1 MPIRHLDD
9 VKEYF
14 YLFFNMGKRVAI
26 LINSDVAC
34 RYGGWVCSR
43 FLWSKYCGGPRNLNK
58 ISRFVT
64 QLNIFVLLKI
74 EFVTTCQ

>member
-34 RYGGWVCSR
+34 RYGGFVR
-43 FLWSKYCGGPRNLNK
+43 GFCGPNT
-58 ISRFVT
+58 VE
-64 QLNIFVLLKI
+64 VLGI
-74 EFVTTCQ
+74 